1 MLEKKDGVFFVD
13 NEEDVKIY
21 NGDYDFAG
29 NGGKPV
35 FNRRKARQKKI
46 GRHTNLWKYTAT
58 AVCGMFAGAIIFG
71 SALAFS
77 GQQTPQAQQTTSS
90 VSASNTTNHS
100 PVLTAA
106 TSEDGLSIVD
116 IAKKA
121 GPAVVGII
129 NKQQSVNYWGQST
142 EQTGSGSGIIIR
154 SDGYIITNSH
164 VIEGADSVT
173 VITSTNEEYSATVVG
188 QDAKTDLAVIKVNA
202 SGLPTAEIGSSAD
215 LQVGELAVAIG
226 NPLGQEFAGSVTAGV
241 ISALNRSIS
250 IEGRQYTLIQT
261 DAAINPGNSGGALLN
276 DKGQVIGINSVKIS
290 SSELEGMGFA
300 IPIDDAMT
308 IIEELMDHGYVKGR
322 PVIGIASREI
332 NSATARRY
340 GLVEGVYVVQ
350 VNEGSG
356 AEKAGLQIGDV
367 IVAADG
373 KTIKTL
379 DELNEI
385 RDSHKSGET
394 IQLTIMRNNESKQ
407 TVNVVLG
414 EEKPN

>member
-1 MLEKKDGVFFVD
+1 M
-13 NEEDVKIY
+13 
-21 NGDYDFAG
+21 
-29 NGGKPV
+29 
-35 FNRRKARQKKI
+35 
-46 GRHTNLWKYTAT
+46 
-58 AVCGMFAGAIIFG
+58 
-71 SALAFS
+71 
-77 GQQTPQAQQTTSS
+77 
-90 VSASNTTNHS
+90 
-100 PVLTAA
+100 
-106 TSEDGLSIVD
+106 
-116 IAKKA
+116 
-121 GPAVVGII
+121 
-129 NKQQSVNYWGQST
+129 
-142 EQTGSGSGIIIR
+142 
-154 SDGYIITNSH
+154 
-164 VIEGADSVT
+164 
-173 VITSTNEEYSATVVG
+173 G
-188 QDAKTDLAVIKVNA
+188 QDTKTDLAVIKVNA
-202 SGLPTAEIGSSAD
+202 GGLPTAEIGSSAD

-356 AEKAGLQIGDV
+356 AEKAGLQVGDV

-373 KTIKTL
+373 KTVKTL

-394 IQLTIMRNNESKQ
+394 IQLTVMRNNESKQ